1 MKKQILSEEFTRMQ
15 KLAGIQLNEYTSK
28 DEEFAYEFINSE
40 SKKVNSL
47 EDIPALIAKLNK
59 ALFVDRNVRTLYDT
73 SVRGDIADM
82 LIDNLGD
89 ILPED
94 ILDRLSDDATGAI
107 EAIENNDPS
116 FFTEYGEYDDD
127 Y

>member
-1 MKKQILSEEFTRMQ
+1 MKKQLISEEFQRMQ
-15 KLAGIQLNEYTSK
+15 KLAGIQLNEYASK
-28 DEEFAYEFINSE
+28 DEKFAYKFIDSE

-73 SVRGDIADM
+73 SVRYDIVGI
-82 LIDNLGD
+82 LEDNLGD
-89 ILPED
+89 ILPEE
-94 ILDRLSDDATGAI
+94 IQDRLKDDATGTI

>member
-1 MKKQILSEEFTRMQ
+1 MKKQLLSEEFARMQ
-15 KLAGIQLNEYTSK
+15 KLAGIISEIKIEPGVKSEY
-28 DEEFAYEFINSE
+28 DFIDSE

-59 ALFVDRNVRTLYDT
+59 ALFVDQNIRTLYDT
-73 SVRGDIADM
+73 SVRGDIADILM
-82 LIDNLGD
+82 NNLGD